1 MCARGKSKCHFGHP
15 VLMNDTSDW
24 VQGGDT
30 KFISEIYVHEHVSVE
45 HQIQR
50 MDIPKLVPTST
61 LLLRVGPRSRLL
73 PDRMNLNLGFLSEPV
88 DTWPSIPD
96 FTRLKNFLTKVPS
109 VNDECERQC
118 KRASDY
124 ASLFS
129 KKEEDYQNILLCV
142 GDALEALPSRKLKRD
157 LVAAFDS

>member
-30 KFISEIYVHEHVSVE
+30 KFICEIYVHEHVSVE
-45 HQIQR
+45 HQIQP

-61 LLLRVGPRSRLL
+61 LLSRVGPRSRLL

-88 DTWPSIPD
+88 DTWPSI
-96 FTRLKNFLTKVPS
+96 S
-109 VNDECERQC
+109 I
-118 KRASDY
+118 
-124 ASLFS
+124 SL
-129 KKEEDYQNILLCV
+129 V
-142 GDALEALPSRKLKRD
+142 
-157 LVAAFDS
+157 